1 MIKNTRIIKSL
12 FLFLILVSLFSEACQ
27 LNQEKHK
34 SPIILV
40 HGGFHG
46 AWCWYKLK
54 PILEQR
60 GFDVISPDNAGNG
73 KEYHNFSDVIATE
86 IENAKEPIILVG
98 HSSGGMVISELAKRY
113 PKKIKALIYLS
124 AFMLPDDMSPPEIM
138 NKDSISIMES
148 SLNINEKEG
157 IVTVDPRKAKELF
170 YADCA
175 DSVAK
180 KAISRLNPEP
190 IVPKGRM
197 SSKATVERKS
207 QNVRRFYIETI
218 NDKAL
223 GITTQRKMQV
233 LLLCEKVY
241 TLNSSHSPFLSRPD
255 ELAKILTDINSRL
268 ND

>member
-1 MIKNTRIIKSL
+1 MIKNSRIIKSL
-12 FLFLILVSLFSEACQ
+12 FLVFILVSLFSESCQ
-27 LNQEKHK
+27 INQEKHR

-60 GFDVISPDNAGNG
+60 GFDVITPDNAGNG
-73 KEYHNFSDVIATE
+73 KEYSNFSDVIGAE

-124 AFMLPDDMSPPEIM
+124 AFMLPDNISPPQIM
-138 NKDSISIMES
+138 DKDSISIMES
-148 SLNINEKEG
+148 SLIINEKKG
-157 IVTVDPRKAKELF
+157 IVTVDPKKAKELF

-180 KAISRLNPEP
+180 KAISKLSPEP
-190 IVPKGRM
+190 IVPKGGIP
-197 SSKATVERKS
+197 SKAKS
-207 QNVRRFYIETI
+207 EMKAQNARRFYIETI

-223 GITTQRKMQV
+223 GITTQRKMQA
-233 LLLCEKVY
+233 LLGCEKVY

-255 ELAKILTDINSRL
+255 ELAKILTNINSRL
-268 ND
+268 NN